1 MPAAFDRMVR
11 KIWAAIKGKKNPRTG
26 KLFTESDAYAIAVAQ
41 WKRTHGGRPPT
52 RGEGLK
58 DWRVLEFFV
67 PIKETTS
74 VGNDFFI
81 KGIAINE
88 TTTRNGIK
96 YIAKELEKA
105 APTFRNKPIL
115 LDHKNEVE
123 SIVGRTTE
131 NVSYSQE
138 KKGIEFEAKIMDEKI
153 QKMIND
159 GRITDVSIGA
169 KVSDLVQNKDENT
182 VTAIGLEGL
191 EISLVAVPGDPGAN
205 LASAMA
211 NNFMIKESVE
221 TAEDFLDKIED
232 FLDENIKEKSEE
244 EEDMEVETIDIDDEI
259 DDEVPYERF
268 AKIGEQET
276 KPGGGRSWSA
286 VDKRKLPDS
295 SFAWIEI
302 VKGKRKAKLKRRHLP
317 YKFADGTLS
326 RRGVAAA
333 WAAIHG
339 ARGAR
344 TKWPASAVAKI
355 RAARKRLGMAKK
367 GERFEFNLKIN

>member
-11 KIWAAIKGKKNPRTG
+11 RIWAAIKGKKNPRTG
-26 KLFTESDAYAIAVAQ
+26 KPFTESDAYAIATAQ
-41 WKRTHGGRPPT
+41 WKKTHGGKAPSR
-52 RGEGLK
+52 EKLK
-58 DWRVLEFFV
+58 DWRILEFFV

-81 KGIAINE
+81 RGTAINE

-115 LDHKNEVE
+115 LDHKNEVG
-123 SIVGRTTE
+123 SIVGRTTD

-169 KVSDLVQNKDENT
+169 KVEDLIQNKDENT
-182 VTAIGLEGL
+182 MTAIGLEGL

-205 LASAMA
+205 LATAMD
-211 NNFMIKESVE
+211 NSFQIKESLE
-221 TAEDFLDKIED
+221 IAEDFLDELD
-232 FLDENIKEKSEE
+232 LDEKEEN
-244 EEDMEVETIDIDDEI
+244 EDEDLEVETVDVDDEI
-259 DDEVPYERF
+259 DDEVPWEKF
-268 AKIGEQET
+268 NTKEQET

-286 VDKRKLPDS
+286 VNKRKLPDS

-302 VKGKRKAKLKRRHLP
+302 VPGKRKKKLKRRHLP

-344 TKWPASAVAKI
+344 TKWPAKAVAKI
-355 RAARKRLGMAKK
+355 RAARRKLGMAKK
-367 GERFEFNLKIN
+367 GENYEINLYFT